1 MPKLYPEIAN
11 VNVREER
18 YIKIACP
25 IDSLL
30 LSTLS
35 SLVTMISPQL
45 DINATVTANIIT
57 TRPLI

>member
-1 MPKLYPEIAN
+1 MPKLYWEIAN
-11 VNVREER
+11 ANVREGR

-35 SLVTMISPQL
+35 PLVTMVSPPL
-45 DINATVTANIIT
+45 DINATVAANIIT
-57 TRPLI
+57 TPPVI

>member
-35 SLVTMISPQL
+35 PLVTMVSPPL
-45 DINATVTANIIT
+45 DINATVAANIIT
-57 TRPLI
+57 TPTVI